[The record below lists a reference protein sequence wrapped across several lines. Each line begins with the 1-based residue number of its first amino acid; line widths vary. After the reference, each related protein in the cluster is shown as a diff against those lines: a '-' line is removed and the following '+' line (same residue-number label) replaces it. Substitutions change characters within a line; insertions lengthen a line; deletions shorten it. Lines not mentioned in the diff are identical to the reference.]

1 MCNEI
6 SIGKRK
12 EFLPERFGI
21 RYLARKMT
29 TTSRRHYDIRIIDRL
44 LCFYIINTERFKIM
58 EPYYD
63 YINDADYD
71 TMDYA
76 AVEQLEERIKDLEEV
91 NEELTAQIK
100 VAVKLVSKFNHPEE
114 YGHLLDS
121 DAKRDVMDFL
131 KIYGDYLK

>member
-12 EFLPERFGI
+12 EYLPERFGI

-29 TTSRRHYDIRIIDRL
+29 TTSRRHYDIRTTDRL
-44 LCFYIINTERFKIM
+44 FCFYFINTERFKM
-58 EPYYD
+58 TEYSYD
-63 YINDADYD
+63 YWNDADYD
-71 TMDYA
+71 TMDYS

-121 DAKRDVMDFL
+121 DAKRDVMGFL

>member
-12 EFLPERFGI
+12 EYLPERFGI

-29 TTSRRHYDIRIIDRL
+29 TTSRRHYDICTTDRL
-44 LCFYIINTERFKIM
+44 LCFYIINTERLEM
-58 EPYYD
+58 TEYSYD
-63 YINDADYD
+63 YWNDADYD
-71 TMDYA
+71 TVD
-76 AVEQLEERIKDLEEV
+76 QLEERIKDLEEV

>member
-1 MCNEI
+1 
-6 SIGKRK
+6 
-12 EFLPERFGI
+12 
-21 RYLARKMT
+21 MT
-29 TTSRRHYDIRIIDRL
+29 EKLRRHYDIRTTDRL
-44 LCFYIINTERFKIM
+44 LCFYIINIERLEMTE
-58 EPYYD
+58 YSYD
-63 YINDADYD
+63 YWNDADYD
-71 TMDYA
+71 TVDYT

-121 DAKRDVMDFL
+121 DAKREVMDFL

>member
-1 MCNEI
+1 
-6 SIGKRK
+6 
-12 EFLPERFGI
+12 
-21 RYLARKMT
+21 
-29 TTSRRHYDIRIIDRL
+29 
-44 LCFYIINTERFKIM
+44 
-58 EPYYD
+58 
-63 YINDADYD
+63 
-71 TMDYA
+71 MDYS

-114 YGHLLDS
+114 YGHLLDP

>member
-12 EFLPERFGI
+12 EYLPERFGI
-21 RYLARKMT
+21 RYLARKT
-29 TTSRRHYDIRIIDRL
+29 ITISRRHYDIRTTDRL
-44 LCFYIINTERFKIM
+44 LCFYIINTKRLKMTE
-58 EPYYD
+58 YSYD
-63 YINDADYD
+63 YWNDADYD
-71 TMDYA
+71 TVDYSA
-76 AVEQLEERIKDLEEV
+76 LEQLEERIKDLEEV

-100 VAVKLVSKFNHPEE
+100 VAVKLISKFNHPEE

>member
-6 SIGKRK
+6 NIGKKRG
-12 EFLPERFGI
+12 FLLERFGI
-21 RYLARKMT
+21 RYLARKMIT
-29 TTSRRHYDIRIIDRL
+29 ISRRHYDICTTDRL
-44 LCFYIINTERFKIM
+44 LCFYIINIERLKMM

-71 TMDYA
+71 TVDYSA
-76 AVEQLEERIKDLEEV
+76 LEQLEERIKEVEEV

-100 VAVKLVSKFNHPEE
+100 VAVKLISKFNHPED

>member
-12 EFLPERFGI
+12 EYLLERFGI

-29 TTSRRHYDIRIIDRL
+29 TTSRGHYDIRTTDRL
-44 LCFYIINTERFKIM
+44 LCFYIINTERFKM
-58 EPYYD
+58 TEYSYD
-63 YINDADYD
+63 YWNDADYD
-71 TMDYA
+71 TMDYS

>member
-12 EFLPERFGI
+12 EYLPERFGI
-21 RYLARKMT
+21 RYLARKTT
-29 TTSRRHYDIRIIDRL
+29 TTSRRHYDIRTTDRL
-44 LCFYIINTERFKIM
+44 LCFYIINIERFEM
-58 EPYYD
+58 TEYSYD
-63 YINDADYD
+63 YWNDADYD
-71 TMDYA
+71 TVDYS
-76 AVEQLEERIKDLEEV
+76 AVEQLEERIKEVEEV

>member
-1 MCNEI
+1 M
-6 SIGKRK
+6 
-12 EFLPERFGI
+12 
-21 RYLARKMT
+21 
-29 TTSRRHYDIRIIDRL
+29 
-44 LCFYIINTERFKIM
+44 M

-71 TMDYA
+71 TVDYS

-100 VAVKLVSKFNHPEE
+100 VAVKLISKFNHPEE

>member
-12 EFLPERFGI
+12 EYLPERFGI

-29 TTSRRHYDIRIIDRL
+29 TTSRRHYDSRNTDRL
-44 LCFYIINTERFKIM
+44 LCFYFINTERFKM
-58 EPYYD
+58 TEYSYD
-63 YINDADYD
+63 YWNDADYD
-71 TMDYA
+71 TMDYS

-121 DAKRDVMDFL
+121 DAKRDVMGFL

>member
-12 EFLPERFGI
+12 EYLPERFGI

-29 TTSRRHYDIRIIDRL
+29 TTSRRHYDIRTTDRL
-44 LCFYIINTERFKIM
+44 FCFYIINTERFKM
-58 EPYYD
+58 TEYSYD
-63 YINDADYD
+63 YWNDADYD
-71 TMDYA
+71 TVDYT

-121 DAKRDVMDFL
+121 DAKRDVMGFL

>member
-12 EFLPERFGI
+12 EYLPERFGI

-29 TTSRRHYDIRIIDRL
+29 TTSRRHYDIRTTNRL
-44 LCFYIINTERFKIM
+44 LCFYIINTERFKM
-58 EPYYD
+58 TEYSYD
-63 YINDADYD
+63 YWNDADYD
-71 TMDYA
+71 TMDYS

-121 DAKRDVMDFL
+121 DAKRDVMGFL

>member
-12 EFLPERFGI
+12 EYLPERFGI
-21 RYLARKMT
+21 RYLARKTT
-29 TTSRRHYDIRIIDRL
+29 TTSRRHYDIRTTDRL
-44 LCFYIINTERFKIM
+44 LCFYIINTERLEM
-58 EPYYD
+58 TEYSYD
-63 YINDADYD
+63 YWNDADYD
-71 TMDYA
+71 TVDYSA
-76 AVEQLEERIKDLEEV
+76 LEQLEERVKEVEEV

-100 VAVKLVSKFNHPEE
+100 VAVKLISKFNHPED

-121 DAKRDVMDFL
+121 DAKREVMDFL